1 VDGPPRVDIMANM
14 IRPPTAIA
22 AAMIVSSRRLK
33 PAFRAGAVATGDE
46 TFGVAAGAGTSA
58 GDGGAAATVG
68 AVHGV
73 STCEGDGDDCAEA
86 AALWWFAHRS
96 HPSHTVADSAISIP
110 HDAQRFTRVAPDKTR
125 AHTRGVQDP
134 RKPCTR
140 RNEAIKRA
148 PGITCSRRNWHST
161 DKSVMELE
169 AHAGIRGPGSVVRDP
184 GCGIRA
190 AGSGSRPDAESV
202 VRSGDHLRIVA
213 MSAYVIV
220 PTPCGPTR
228 GAELCSVR

>member
-1 VDGPPRVDIMANM
+1 
-14 IRPPTAIA
+14 
-22 AAMIVSSRRLK
+22 
-33 PAFRAGAVATGDE
+33 
-46 TFGVAAGAGTSA
+46 
-58 GDGGAAATVG
+58 
-68 AVHGV
+68 
-73 STCEGDGDDCAEA
+73 
-86 AALWWFAHRS
+86 
-96 HPSHTVADSAISIP
+96 
-110 HDAQRFTRVAPDKTR
+110 
-125 AHTRGVQDP
+125 
-134 RKPCTR
+134 
-140 RNEAIKRA
+140 
-148 PGITCSRRNWHST
+148 
-161 DKSVMELE
+161 VMELE